1 MSADLALYSKNL
13 VSVGKHFSY
22 VQLNFQGSDARSRPC
37 EVKSDGECLGGSAT
51 QNWCLLRL
59 LPVLV
64 GKWIKKLGRQ
74 SLAVVP
80 QTQ

>member
-1 MSADLALYSKNL
+1 MSADLALYIKNL
-13 VSVGKHFSY
+13 VSVGKHFLY
-22 VQLNFQGSDARSRPC
+22 VQLNFQGSDARS
-37 EVKSDGECLGGSAT
+37 LGGSAT